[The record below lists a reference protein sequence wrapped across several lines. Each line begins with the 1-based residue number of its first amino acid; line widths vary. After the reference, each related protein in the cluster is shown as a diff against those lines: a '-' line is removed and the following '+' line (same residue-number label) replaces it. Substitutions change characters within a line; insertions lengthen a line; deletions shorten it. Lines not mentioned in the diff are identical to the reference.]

1 MGRNFASFSIY
12 VALGFF
18 HFAAAVEFHQPKLL
32 PDGLLVTGGSTD
44 RSIRNV
50 VGTWSLH
57 VIVEVLDPPSDR
69 LQTQVQQL
77 SEIIASLP
85 FSLRADNDTK
95 EVWLRRLRFIAD
107 QLPRFVT
114 PHERH
119 KRGLLDAGGMV
130 LHQLFGVATS
140 GDVATSRQLIRQV
153 RDSNK
158 QILHKA
164 NELVSVV
171 NQTYNEL
178 SLHRTHLLDIEISVT
193 QLYRQVNTLKRVSA
207 IRFERMRSFSSIDR
221 SLAMLQSQQLF
232 WHRQRDQYLQERDA
246 LEKGRLTEAIMPI
259 SELENIVQACHEKGF
274 YVPRVEWLY
283 EFVTI
288 RPMWQSNDVLVYTAS
303 LPLTDNNEYLR
314 YHIYTWPS
322 VPDLANFTIEIE
334 APTDIAYDTVS
345 GSMYIPSSCIGRY
358 PEVCETGPLFNK
370 AGLTCPRGILTN
382 DETLRKTCHITIRN
396 AVGRTT
402 TQLERLSANVY
413 VICSLGERYDILCP
427 GEPSNYG
434 FLPSGVSRLQVKPGC
449 SLAGD
454 TWMLTCIMLHNINI
468 SLHMHATVE
477 TAPFNWS
484 RLISHRLVRRTLQTP
499 LWSALPEIKHV
510 QLSLLRDDSEATEW
524 IPESDQSAVHL
535 WWLFLFVCGLP
546 MGIGIL
552 VLVAHRR
559 KWWCF
564 HIAPVPSRSRSADSV
579 SSPQHTFEMVPLNT
593 QDCVSAIQA
602 HLDVVTMPTE

>member
-18 HFAAAVEFHQPKLL
+18 HFAGAVEFHQPKLL
-32 PDGLLVTGGSTD
+32 PDGLLVTGGTTD

-50 VGTWSLH
+50 VGTLSLH
-57 VIVEVLDPPSDR
+57 VVVEVLDPPSDR

-77 SEIIASLP
+77 SEIIVSLP
-85 FSLRADNDTK
+85 FSLRADNDTN

-178 SLHRTHLLDIEISVT
+178 SLHRTHLLDIEKSVT
-193 QLYRQVNTLKRVSA
+193 QLYAQVNTLKRVSA

-221 SLAMLQSQQLF
+221 SLSMKQSQQLF
-232 WHRQRDQYLQERDA
+232 WHRQRDQYLQERGA

-314 YHIYTWPS
+314 YHI
-322 VPDLANFTIEIE
+322 
-334 APTDIAYDTVS
+334 
-345 GSMYIPSSCIGRY
+345 R
-358 PEVCETGPLFNK
+358 
-370 AGLTCPRGILTN
+370 GL
-382 DETLRKTCHITIRN
+382 
-396 AVGRTT
+396 
-402 TQLERLSANVY
+402 
-413 VICSLGERYDILCP
+413 
-427 GEPSNYG
+427 
-434 FLPSGVSRLQVKPGC
+434 
-449 SLAGD
+449 
-454 TWMLTCIMLHNINI
+454 
-468 SLHMHATVE
+468 
-477 TAPFNWS
+477 
-484 RLISHRLVRRTLQTP
+484 
-499 LWSALPEIKHV
+499 
-510 QLSLLRDDSEATEW
+510 
-524 IPESDQSAVHL
+524 
-535 WWLFLFVCGLP
+535 
-546 MGIGIL
+546 
-552 VLVAHRR
+552 
-559 KWWCF
+559 
-564 HIAPVPSRSRSADSV
+564 RSRIWL
-579 SSPQHTFEMVPLNT
+579 TL
-593 QDCVSAIQA
+593 
-602 HLDVVTMPTE
+602 LLK